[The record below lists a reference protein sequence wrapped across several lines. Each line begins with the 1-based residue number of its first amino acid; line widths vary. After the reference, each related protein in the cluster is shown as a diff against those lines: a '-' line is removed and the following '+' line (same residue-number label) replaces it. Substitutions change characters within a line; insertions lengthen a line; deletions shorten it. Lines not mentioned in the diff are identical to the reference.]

1 MALNLVKGEIK
12 IIMETLSEQINT
24 ISRHQG
30 KIPQIEVDIIMANIR
45 KLYERFSDLNDL
57 NDKRVAV
64 KTDILFTPEP
74 EDQLETEEIPVLEEK
89 PVIETEIIIKPVITE
104 KKIEAEE
111 KITETVDKPLEIPLF
126 EEKPEPQKE
135 VKPTL
140 VELPKKM
147 KPEKP
152 TSSDL
157 FSTTEK
163 EIVADK
169 FKVTPKSV
177 HEKFTG
183 EKNDKTVAG
192 KIGKSSI
199 PSMKSAIG
207 INDKFLFI
215 NQLFKG
221 DLHEYNNCIDR
232 LNACDTIDVATKA
245 LEELKEAH
253 NWNNGDEAYQK
264 LEDLVIRKLL

>member
-1 MALNLVKGEIK
+1 MALNLVKREIK
-12 IIMETLSEQINT
+12 IILETLSEQINT
-24 ISRHQG
+24 ISQHQG

-45 KLYERFSDLNDL
+45 KLYERFGDLNEL
-57 NDKRVAV
+57 NNKRVEV

-74 EDQLETEEIPVLEEK
+74 EAPVEIQERPI
-89 PVIETEIIIKPVITE
+89 IETEITIKPVIAENE

-111 KITETVDKPLEIPLF
+111 KAPKKVDKPLEIELF
-126 EEKPEPQKE
+126 EKAPEKQEEEKPA
-135 VKPTL
+135 L
-140 VELPKKM
+140 VELPKKI

-163 EIVADK
+163 TIVADK
-169 FKVTPKSV
+169 FKESSKSV
-177 HEKFTG
+177 NEKFSG

-199 PSMKSAIG
+199 TSIKSAIG

-221 DLHEYNNCIDR
+221 DLHEYNKCIDK
-232 LNACDTIDVATKA
+232 LNACDTIEVATQA
-245 LEELKEAH
+245 LEELKEEH
-253 NWNNGDEAYQK
+253 RWNNVDEAYQK